1 MQNTEQGPRT
11 CDQAHN
17 VENCQE
23 KEVSFV
29 ECSGV
34 EEADDTAVSVLAVEV
49 EPPPASGGGSGG
61 GGFCGVR

>member
-1 MQNTEQGPRT
+1 M
-11 CDQAHN
+11 
-17 VENCQE
+17 
-23 KEVSFV
+23 

>member
-1 MQNTEQGPRT
+1 M
-11 CDQAHN
+11 
-17 VENCQE
+17 
-23 KEVSFV
+23 

-34 EEADDTAVSVLAVEV
+34 EEAHDTAVSVLAVEV